1 MAADMKNENG
11 EFIRAPISESEAKL
25 NRFAAIASF
34 VYLLFSLAF
43 FSWILFDTWIG
54 QNTLPGLLRYNRVYN
69 HGLLNSFTF
78 RLVAYTVVGGALGGV
93 VNGLRSCLL
102 YYNGFDRRYVVKYV
116 AAPWMGATLALFV
129 YGLIRSSIA
138 IFGGAVAT
146 DNIST
151 SQALSNFAA
160 GALAGY
166 GSKDVF
172 IWLDAQV
179 HNLFQVSEQV
189 PDVKGKTEDAAVSRI
204 HSANL
209 ELGEVTR
216 VPPKDEQQAETVIN
230 QSPPPE
236 APIDRGDAVDI
247 VVATHKPD
255 Q

>member
-1 MAADMKNENG
+1 MAAKKKKENG
-11 EFIRAPISESEAKL
+11 ENIKELGETSESEAKL
-25 NRFAAIASF
+25 NRVAAVASF
-34 VYLLFSLAF
+34 LYLLLSLAF

-54 QNTLPGLLRYNRVYN
+54 QHTLSGLVRYDRA
-69 HGLLNSFTF
+69 LLNSPTF

-93 VNGLRSCLL
+93 VNGIRSCLL
-102 YYNGFDRRYVVKYV
+102 YYNGFDRRHVLKYA

-129 YGLIRSSIA
+129 YALIRSSVA
-138 IFGGAVAT
+138 VFGGGMST
-146 DNIST
+146 DNIGT

-179 HNLFQVSEQV
+179 HNLFQVSEHV

-216 VPPKDEQQAETVIN
+216 VPPNDEQHGDTVID
-230 QSPPPE
+230 QSPSPE
-236 APIDRGDAVDI
+236 ASIDRGEAVDI
-247 VVATHKPD
+247 TVATHKPD
-255 Q
+255 K